1 MQIFLESVNDKDE
14 TVVARRYALTD
25 TMSDDAM
32 LLMIKTFIED
42 SFQYD
47 SEDGDIL
54 QGKDVRED

>member
-1 MQIFLESVNDKDE
+1 
-14 TVVARRYALTD
+14 
-25 TMSDDAM
+25 M